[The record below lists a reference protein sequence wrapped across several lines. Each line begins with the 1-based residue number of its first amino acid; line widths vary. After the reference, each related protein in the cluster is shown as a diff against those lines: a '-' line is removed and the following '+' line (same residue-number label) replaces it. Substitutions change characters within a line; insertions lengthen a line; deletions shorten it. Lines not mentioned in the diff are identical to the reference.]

1 LSLYDDRQAP
11 EQFVQLTDA
20 QASVLRKHLGRG
32 SLSLDDAAILVGVA
46 VEDLAQHFQG
56 RRAGER
62 RPESSDSGEPRR
74 ERTTRRDAY
83 AHSNGRDDED
93 GLRAPVRRERRASQ
107 GGGRWIWIGGA
118 AAAVTVVGALAV
130 FSGAVQSLLFPP
142 RGVSEHKSAEA
153 PADAVQSGTPAEDG
167 SATVALG
174 PAESEPAAPPAS
186 TEPVIAEAPPEAVP
200 DPTLAADPNAAPPV
214 DPAAPVDAPLPPPP
228 EDVAPAVA
236 TAEADVPVA
245 APALPSADPIDPVA
259 PQPAAG
265 TPATLY
271 AARAASVRDAPTAT
285 GSTVVGQLKRGDSV
299 GGAVIAGADGK
310 SPWLRIESG
319 PLSGGYVSLANMADG
334 PRPAIVQAIGQPRV
348 LTQPAALHA
357 GPDENSA
364 ALDTLSPGA
373 SVMAAAEVGDGW
385 IEINRRAGGVGYIRK
400 EAFQ

>member
-1 LSLYDDRQAP
+1 
-11 EQFVQLTDA
+11 
-20 QASVLRKHLGRG
+20 
-32 SLSLDDAAILVGVA
+32 
-46 VEDLAQHFQG
+46 
-56 RRAGER
+56 
-62 RPESSDSGEPRR
+62 
-74 ERTTRRDAY
+74 
-83 AHSNGRDDED
+83 
-93 GLRAPVRRERRASQ
+93 
-107 GGGRWIWIGGA
+107 
-118 AAAVTVVGALAV
+118 
-130 FSGAVQSLLFPP
+130 
-142 RGVSEHKSAEA
+142 
-153 PADAVQSGTPAEDG
+153 
-167 SATVALG
+167 
-174 PAESEPAAPPAS
+174 
-186 TEPVIAEAPPEAVP
+186 
-200 DPTLAADPNAAPPV
+200 V